1 MREAPQGAGDTLS
14 SFGAWLRKSRELRG
28 LELSEVATTTR
39 LPERMVS
46 ALEAD
51 DFAALHDRAH
61 ALLAARACAGAI
73 GLDPEDTALRL
84 EEALAPFH
92 LVEVLLSER
101 AGQDLSQLR
110 EARVIEGHAALRD
123 DLPRIA
129 HAGYACELAHDLTR
143 AGEPADAT
151 LDLLLDFLARLARG
165 SATSA
170 RLRAFELGALGK
182 AGLAPELS
190 ACARCGEPLASGRAA
205 FDPDAGG
212 IVCPRCAQ
220 PSALLLTH
228 AARAALRQLQRG
240 GLEAADAP
248 VSADGSGRPAD
259 ARAFEDAAAQA
270 ARPMGEF
277 VAHHLGHRLR
287 AALFLEQVG
296 ASR

>member
-1 MREAPQGAGDTLS
+1 MDTRAEAVQGVVLRTIAYGDADLVVH
-14 SFGAWLRKSRELRG
+14 LLVRG
-28 LELSEVATTTR
+28 KGR
-39 LPERMVS
+39 VS
-46 ALEAD
+46 AFARGARNSQRRFGGALE
-51 DFAALHDRAH
+51 
-61 ALLAARACAGAI
+61 
-73 GLDPEDTALRL
+73 
-84 EEALAPFH
+84 PFH
-92 LVEVLLSER
+92 LVEVLLAER
-101 AGQDLSQLR
+101 PGQDLSQLR
-110 EARVIEGHAALRD
+110 EARVVEPHAALRD

-129 HAGYACELAHDLTR
+129 HAGYACELAHDLTQ

-151 LDLLLDFLARLARG
+151 LALLLDFLARLARG

-170 RLRAFELGALGK
+170 RLRAFELHALGS

-190 ACARCGEPLASGRAA
+190 ACARCGEVLASGRTA

-228 AARAALRQLQRG
+228 AARAALQQLQRG
-240 GLEAADAP
+240 GLSAADAP

-259 ARAFEDAAAQA
+259 APAFEDAAAQA
-270 ARPMGEF
+270 ARPLGEF

-287 AALFLEQVG
+287 SAAFIEQVG